1 MDSQAGYARTEVRRT
16 MAYFVGMDS
25 GGTKTECWLGDERAV
40 LGRAA
45 CGTVKLTRVAEDVAG
60 ERLRGLLREVSRTS
74 GVELAEIS
82 RTCVGMA
89 GYSIA
94 SVREWMKRQVEGA
107 VAGEVHVCGDEEIA
121 LDAAFQGGPGILVIG
136 GTGSIVVG
144 RCGDGERFTAGGW
157 GPAIGDEGSGY
168 WIGAEAVKAV
178 FRAMDRGGKSVLAE
192 AIRVAWGGE
201 DLGAIVGVANARP
214 GPDFAA
220 LAPVV
225 VRSAEDGDEVARR
238 VLERAGEALG
248 EQVETVWAKMR
259 ERGERE
265 IQVAYTGSVLERIEI
280 VRESMRAKVESGG
293 DGVKVM
299 GTAVKSLEGA
309 MWRARRALGV
319 EMKAKAN

>member
-1 MDSQAGYARTEVRRT
+1 MDLQAVDAESEGTAA
-16 MAYFVGMDS
+16 MAFFVGMDS

-45 CGTVKLTRVAEDVAG
+45 CGTVKLTRVAETVAE
-60 ERLRGLLREVSRTS
+60 ERLRGLLREVERSS
-74 GVELAEIS
+74 GVELGRVS
-82 RTCVGMA
+82 HTCVGMA

-94 SVREWMKRQVEGA
+94 SVREWMKRQVEGV
-107 VAGEVHVCGDEEIA
+107 VAGEVQLCGDEEIA
-121 LDAAFQGGPGILVIG
+121 LDAAFRGGPGILVIG

-178 FRAMDRGGKSVLAE
+178 FRGLDRGGKSVLAE
-192 AIRVAWGGE
+192 AIRVAWGGD

-265 IQVAYTGSVLERIEI
+265 IEVAYTGSVLERIGI

-293 DGVKVM
+293 DGVRMM

-309 MWRARRALGV
+309 MWRARRAIGASEL
-319 EMKAKAN
+319 KKAN